1 APSTNN
7 QLVSIIYL
15 SPVANLFLKFRFELY
30 SVFEGE
36 KGKTLVNMVAL
47 GMGVTL
53 LMEQSIGE
61 NLDSKV
67 VKVPI
72 VPQVTQ
78 NLAFVRRKNVE
89 HTPRQ
94 EKLWQ
99 ALKES
104 FEK

>member
-1 APSTNN
+1 
-7 QLVSIIYL
+7 
-15 SPVANLFLKFRFELY
+15 
-30 SVFEGE
+30 
-36 KGKTLVNMVAL
+36 MVAL
-47 GMGVTL
+47 GMGITL
-53 LMEQSIGE
+53 LMEQSISE

-78 NLAFVRRKNVE
+78 HLAFVRRKNVE
-89 HTPRQ
+89 HTSGQ
-94 EKLWQ
+94 EELWQ

>member
-1 APSTNN
+1 MLRRALTH
-7 QLVSIIYL
+7 I
-15 SPVANLFLKFRFELY
+15 
-30 SVFEGE
+30 FEGE
-36 KGKTLVNMVAL
+36 KGRTLVNMVAL
-47 GMGVTL
+47 GMGITL
-53 LMEQSIGE
+53 LMEQSISD

-78 NLAFVRRKNVE
+78 KLAFVRRKNNVE
-89 HTPRQ
+89 QTPRQ

-104 FEK
+104 FAK

>member
-1 APSTNN
+1 
-7 QLVSIIYL
+7 
-15 SPVANLFLKFRFELY
+15 
-30 SVFEGE
+30 
-36 KGKTLVNMVAL
+36 MVAL

-89 HTPRQ
+89 HTPRK

-99 ALKES
+99 SLKES
-104 FEK
+104 LKK

>member
-1 APSTNN
+1 
-7 QLVSIIYL
+7 
-15 SPVANLFLKFRFELY
+15 
-30 SVFEGE
+30 
-36 KGKTLVNMVAL
+36 
-47 GMGVTL
+47 
-53 LMEQSIGE
+53 MEQSIGE